1 MVRAQPTVPEG
12 AVVWDSS
19 GHRVG
24 GVAGALCS
32 GTRKTSAGGPT
43 RLCSSGQGRCL
54 GQGSEL
60 IPVPAVWQL
69 PSPSGES
76 PQSPP
81 THTGMQSAAYLGI
94 LVGKNDKG
102 ITEGP
107 LSWGTQSTLDT

>member
-1 MVRAQPTVPEG
+1 MGLQWPQGGRSGWHTLLWDKENIRRRPNQ
-12 AVVWDSS
+12 AVLQ
-19 GHRVG
+19 R
-24 GVAGALCS
+24 
-32 GTRKTSAGGPT
+32 P
-43 RLCSSGQGRCL
+43 GQVL

-94 LVGKNDKG
+94 LAGKNDKG